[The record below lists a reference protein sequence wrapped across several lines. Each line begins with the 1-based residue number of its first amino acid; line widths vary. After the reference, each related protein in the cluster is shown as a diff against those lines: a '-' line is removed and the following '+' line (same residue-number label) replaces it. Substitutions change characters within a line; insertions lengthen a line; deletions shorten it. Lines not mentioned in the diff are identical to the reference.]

1 MVYIFIS
8 AALKNLHLFES
19 SQTGGIAHVEENKIV
34 GEGVC
39 TVHIFDV
46 FHLFVL
52 FV

>member
-19 SQTGGIAHVEENKIV
+19 DQTGGIAQVEENKIV
-34 GEGVC
+34 GEAVC

-46 FHLFVL
+46 FHLFLV